1 MHRTFNSFDWI
12 PKPHPLYK
20 VIFKSFK
27 LKVLGKTKLSPLA
40 FIALA
45 FTALLTVKF
54 DKHVV
59 ILFNIV
65 NPDIYNDV
73 FIDVPPVLCF
83 LKLK

>member
-1 MHRTFNSFDWI
+1 M
-12 PKPHPLYK
+12 P
-20 VIFKSFK
+20 IFKSFK

-40 FIALA
+40 FIALLA
-45 FTALLTVKF
+45 FTALLTVKV